1 MKTEAALST
10 QILIGLFLQKAY
22 PLESTIKGRT
32 NSIADMALLRDLLA
46 EVALPKLI
54 ALDQGTYAHQEEE
67 TAPTPETTVRGGAA
81 SGIGENI

>member
-10 QILIGLFLQKAY
+10 QILIGLFSQKAY
-22 PLESTIKGRT
+22 PLESTSKGPT
-32 NSIADMALLRDLLA
+32 NSRADMALLRDLLA